1 MLIKKEYLYLHQ
13 LIKTNIVMTVKE
25 FDQWCIDNDV
35 VYDNLVGFI
44 NETKMLLI
52 ERASWNDDD
61 DCVVL
66 RDIDI
71 REIYREH
78 INDEGF
84 ITSMADI
91 YDDPDILFGHISKL
105 EDVFIT
111 VRNLLWSLG
120 ILQKAYSEH
129 KCLEMEDCYEYN
141 VA

>member
-1 MLIKKEYLYLHQ
+1 
-13 LIKTNIVMTVKE
+13 MTVSEYYK
-25 FDQWCIDNDV
+25 WCIDNNMD
-35 VYDNLVGFI
+35 YDNKVGFI

-61 DCVVL
+61 DYVAL

-91 YDDPDILFGHISKL
+91 YDDPEILFGHISTL
-105 EDVFIT
+105 ESIFIT
-111 VRNLLWSLG
+111 VRNLLWDLG
-120 ILQKAYSEH
+120 VLQKVYKEH
-129 KCLEMEDCYEYN
+129 QCLECEDCYEYK